1 MYFEMLF
8 SEGTNVVSQ
17 LSLKYGS
24 DNRVTAVQ
32 QGEGADAADWYTFSF
47 DGDKVSA
54 LNKMYEDGESGIR
67 AFSWVLNGGKV
78 ESSNVDFMRTVSGEV
93 VSRPADFTWTYDAVN
108 GQCTGV
114 VYQSTGSNYV
124 SFDFENGNYT
134 AGGMFEYGDAGKKN
148 NIFGVDVAKVIAGV
162 TTSLDDDHALACFLG
177 YDGKA
182 SLNLPTATMFD
193 AMSEDDP
200 AKAVTCTQDGEGYV
214 TVAKWGGV
222 GMDMMGIGVKVTS
235 ETIFEFTYAE

>member
-67 AFSWVLNGGKV
+67 AFSWVLNGGK
-78 ESSNVDFMRTVSGEV
+78 
-93 VSRPADFTWTYDAVN
+93 SREQQRRLHAN
-108 GQCTGV
+108 RQRR
-114 VYQSTGSNYV
+114 SR
-124 SFDFENGNYT
+124 FET
-134 AGGMFEYGDAGKKN
+134 R
-148 NIFGVDVAKVIAGV
+148 
-162 TTSLDDDHALACFLG
+162 
-177 YDGKA
+177 
-182 SLNLPTATMFD
+182 
-193 AMSEDDP
+193 
-200 AKAVTCTQDGEGYV
+200 
-214 TVAKWGGV
+214 
-222 GMDMMGIGVKVTS
+222 
-235 ETIFEFTYAE
+235 